1 MRPRGTPIGLQLG
14 RTSKTVGRAFNDAL
28 SEAGGSLPVWL
39 ILSAL
44 RGQAHASQHDLARG
58 IGIEGPTLTRHIDQL
73 EAGGLVRRVGRPR
86 DVDPDAHHHDNPVV
100 RGGRAVPAGHVFD
113 DFFVGFADMAVGVDD
128 VSFASRVFH
137 QCVLNAASGVLLH
150 GLCQSVNLY

>member
-14 RTSKTVGRAFNDAL
+14 RTSKTVGRAFNDVL

-73 EAGGLVRRVGRPR
+73 EAGGLVRRVPH
-86 DVDPDAHHHDNPVV
+86 PDD
-100 RGGRAVPAGHVFD
+100 RRAVLVEPTEAGVELHARLLEVVIAFNRSLTQGLSHD
-113 DFFVGFADMAVGVDD
+113 DLETL
-128 VSFASRVFH
+128 RRT
-137 QCVLNAASGVLLH
+137 LGVLEANV
-150 GLCQSVNLY
+150 GTSAR

>member
-14 RTSKTVGRAFNDAL
+14 RTSKTVGRAFNDVL

-44 RGQAHASQHDLARG
+44 RGRAHASQHDLARG

-73 EAGGLVRRVGRPR
+73 EAGGLVRRVPH
-86 DVDPDAHHHDNPVV
+86 PDD
-100 RGGRAVPAGHVFD
+100 RRAVLVEPTEAGVELHARLLEVVIAFNRSLTQGLSHD
-113 DFFVGFADMAVGVDD
+113 DLETL
-128 VSFASRVFH
+128 RRT
-137 QCVLNAASGVLLH
+137 LGVLEANV
-150 GLCQSVNLY
+150 GTSAR